1 MPSLI
6 PNNKKWLSLGI
17 LDLLYSF
24 CLVSLAFISKL
35 VMDGA
40 QNKDIDRVISF
51 SLIFLAV
58 ILLGLAFKLIKN
70 ILYVK
75 ISLKRE
81 EELKRL
87 LFKERLQSK
96 LSFDNV
102 HTGVLIQSFTSD
114 IRNIVSGE
122 VDTYPNIFF
131 EVGRLGFAVISV
143 FFIDWRILLV
153 LLLLGLVGLLV
164 ARIYSRYLKRLHRD
178 TLDNEGKLNSFF
190 QESME
195 NIKLIQSYEA
205 KDNFNSYYL
214 ANENLY
220 FNSKRKMYHFQLIAG
235 NILTLGSNIIYAAYI
250 FYGGYSIAKG
260 LMSYG
265 TLIAILQLMSH
276 IQSPIMSFSNII
288 NRYSL
293 YKTSYGRLNERLR
306 GEVRKTPALDS
317 FDYIELS
324 NISFGYNE
332 DALFKDLS
340 FTIKNGEVIQI
351 KGHSGIGKTSLF
363 MILLGF
369 ISPKKGEMKAYYN
382 SKEYDYSEAKRLF
395 SYVAQENILFSG
407 TIRDNFNLLV
417 GKDCDILRALR
428 FSNIYEEIM
437 ELPNGLDT
445 RLNERGSGLSIGQLQ
460 RIMIAIAYAKDRPI
474 FLLDE
479 FTSAL
484 DEKNSRAIIENLKR
498 ENKTIIFISH
508 KNEAIEPDK
517 IIDLE
522 KYL

>member
-6 PNNKKWLSLGI
+6 PKNNKWIILGI
-17 LDLLYSF
+17 LDLFYSF
-24 CLVSLAFISKL
+24 CLVALASISKL
-35 VMDGA
+35 VMDNA
-40 QNKDIDRVISF
+40 ELHNIDRVITF
-51 SLIFLAV
+51 SLIFIG
-58 ILLGLAFKLIKN
+58 ILLLGVVFKFIEN
-70 ILYVK
+70 IFYAK

-81 EELKRL
+81 GELKAL
-87 LFKERLQSK
+87 LFKHRLENSLAQ
-96 LSFDNV
+96 DNV
-102 HTGVLIQSFTSD
+102 HTGVLIQAFTTD
-114 IRNIVSGE
+114 VRNIVSGE

-131 EVGRLGFAVISV
+131 ELGRLGFAVISV
-143 FFIDWRILLV
+143 FFIDWRFLLV
-153 LLLLGLVGLLV
+153 LLAIGLIGLLV
-164 ARIYSRYLKRLHRD
+164 ARIYSRVLKRLHKD
-178 TLDNEGKLNSFF
+178 TLEGEGRLNSFF

-205 KDNFNSYYL
+205 NENFNSYYL

-220 FNSKRKMYHFQLIAG
+220 FKNKRRMYRFQLIAG
-235 NILTLGSNIIYAAYI
+235 NILTLGSNIIYAGCI

-265 TLIAILQLMSH
+265 TLIAIIQLMGH

-288 NRYSL
+288 NHYSL
-293 YKTSYGRLNERLR
+293 YKTSYNRLNDRLNNNPL
-306 GEVRKTPALDS
+306 EKPALIS
-317 FDYIELS
+317 FDRIEAN
-324 NISFGYNE
+324 NITFGYN
-332 DALFKDLS
+332 DDSLFKNLS
-340 FTIKNGEVIQI
+340 FTINNGDIIQI

-369 ISPKKGEMKAYYN
+369 LEPKEGSLRAYYN
-382 SKEYDYSEAKRLF
+382 GKEYPYSDTKGLF

-417 GKDCDILRALR
+417 GKDCNIEEALR
-428 FSNIYEEIM
+428 FSNVYNEIM
-437 ELPNGLDT
+437 ELPAGLDT

-460 RIMIAIAYAKDRPI
+460 RIMIAIAYEKHRPI

-484 DEKNSRAIIENLKR
+484 DEENSKIIINNLRK

-508 KNEAIEPDK
+508 KNEAIEPNI